1 MLRAWQEVQGGGL
14 WFGIGWIETP
24 GLSVCAAG
32 GCWVAR
38 CSFSLAFRRQHVL
51 GSPVQLQGR
60 DGADVFG
67 ELGFPPHQRPLPPLL
82 LLDLRGGSERFLS
95 VH

>member
-1 MLRAWQEVQGGGL
+1 MGACGLGLAGLRPRACVCVCCWGL
-14 WFGIGWIETP
+14 
-24 GLSVCAAG
+24 L
-32 GCWVAR
+32 VAR

-82 LLDLRGGSERFLS
+82 LLDLRGGGARDSLVFTD
-95 VH
+95 

>member
-1 MLRAWQEVQGGGL
+1 MGACGLGLAGLRPRACVC
-14 WFGIGWIETP
+14 
-24 GLSVCAAG
+24 VCAAG

-82 LLDLRGGSERFLS
+82 LLDLRGGEREIP
-95 VH
+95 